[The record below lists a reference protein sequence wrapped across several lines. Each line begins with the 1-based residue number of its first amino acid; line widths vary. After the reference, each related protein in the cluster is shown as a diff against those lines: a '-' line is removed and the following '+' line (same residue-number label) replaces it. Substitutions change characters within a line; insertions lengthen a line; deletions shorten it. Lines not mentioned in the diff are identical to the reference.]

1 MMLFY
6 KYGFP
11 PGPQRD
17 NVFMGYACRTS
28 VLVCL
33 FNFCLSMLLVVYYL
47 CVVQAHLL
55 LVLKVLDTCWVMCYH
70 RVWDWGNDYVSC
82 VAVVVGV
89 P

>member
-1 MMLFY
+1 MV
-6 KYGFP
+6 FP
-11 PGPQRD
+11 LAPQRD
-17 NVFMGYACRTS
+17 NVFMGCARHTS

-33 FNFCLSMLLVVYYL
+33 FCLSMHLVVYYL

-55 LVLKVLDTCWVMCYH
+55 LVLKVLDTCWAMCYH
-70 RVWDWGNDYVSC
+70 RLWEWGNEYVSC